1 MVTNDRSKPLVAVE
15 ATDVEMTQIVLPSH
29 TNNHGTVFGGQMAA
43 WIDIC
48 AAVSAQRFARKA
60 VVTASID
67 ELHFV
72 HPVRR
77 GMVIVLK
84 GRVNQAWG
92 SSMEVGVRVD
102 AEDPRTGDTS
112 HCCTAY
118 LTFVAINDDGRT
130 SQVPQLDPGSDA
142 EAVKR
147 AQDAQERRDHRLTMR
162 QKRRNTS

>member
-1 MVTNDRSKPLVAVE
+1 MVSDSREKPLVPVDV
-15 ATDVEMTQIVLPSH
+15 TNVEMTQIVLPSH

-48 AAVSAQRFARKA
+48 AAVAAQRFARKA

-84 GRVNQAWG
+84 ARVNQAWG
-92 SSMEVGVRVD
+92 SSLEVGVRVE

-130 SQVPQLDPGSDA
+130 SQVPRLDAGQDP
-142 EAVKR
+142 EAIKR
-147 AQDAQERRDHRLTMR
+147 AQEAQDRRDNRLLMR
-162 QKRRNTS
+162 QKRQNMS

>member
-1 MVTNDRSKPLVAVE
+1 MVMDSRTKPTVSVE

-102 AEDPRTGDTS
+102 AEAKVSAHDPRIS
-112 HCCTAY
+112 RSSRLRSA
-118 LTFVAINDDGRT
+118 
-130 SQVPQLDPGSDA
+130 PGLSSA
-142 EAVKR
+142 SSMAR
-147 AQDAQERRDHRLTMR
+147 
-162 QKRRNTS
+162 

>member
-1 MVTNDRSKPLVAVE
+1 MSAREQPMVPVDATN
-15 ATDVEMTQIVLPSH
+15 VEMTQIVLPSH

-43 WIDIC
+43 WIDVC

-77 GMVIVLK
+77 GMVIILRA
-84 GRVNQAWG
+84 RVNQAWG
-92 SSMEVGVRVD
+92 SSLEVGVRVE

-118 LTFVAINDDGRT
+118 LTFVAINDDGKP
-130 SQVPQLDPGSDA
+130 SQVPTLDAGKDQ
-142 EAVKR
+142 EALLR
-147 AQDAQERRDHRLTMR
+147 AREAQDRRDNRLSMR
-162 QKRRNTS
+162 QKRRNMS

>member
-1 MVTNDRSKPLVAVE
+1 MERREKPVVSGE
-15 ATDVEMTQIVLPSH
+15 ATHVEMTQIVLPSH

-48 AAVSAQRFARKA
+48 ATVSAQRFARKP

-67 ELHFV
+67 EIHFV

-84 GRVNQAWG
+84 AKVNQAWG
-92 SSMEVGVRVD
+92 TSMEVGVRVD
-102 AEDPRTGDTS
+102 AEDPRTGDTF

-130 SQVPQLDPGSDA
+130 SQVPTLDPGTDT
-142 EAVKR
+142 EAIHR
-147 AQDAQERRDHRLTMR
+147 AREAQDRRDNRLLMR
-162 QKRRNTS
+162 QKRRNTK